1 MAKIKF
7 NAKRFNQLVQK
18 TIEDA
23 NKDFIQRLQIEKI
36 VKKIYDLILAG
47 ITPVGNIP
55 RKFQAYSKS
64 YRSYLK
70 GDVSFITIKGKV
82 IPITPSVDGK
92 ITWKN
97 PSKVNLFFYGDMLNS
112 LYSKISGNVLKI
124 GFSDKKAVYHN
135 GSDSVKP
142 RVERRLLPTRK
153 GETWTPTIDT
163 MIKRT
168 GKKAIVKAFEK
179 NKQLNKI
186 VIKLKTKT

>member
-7 NAKRFNQLVQK
+7 DAKKFNQLVQK

-55 RKFQAYSKS
+55 RKFKAYSKS

-142 RVERRLLPTRK
+142 RVERRLLPTGK

-163 MIKRT
+163 MICLLYT
-168 GKKAIVKAFEK
+168 SDAADE
-179 NKQLNKI
+179 
-186 VIKLKTKT
+186 